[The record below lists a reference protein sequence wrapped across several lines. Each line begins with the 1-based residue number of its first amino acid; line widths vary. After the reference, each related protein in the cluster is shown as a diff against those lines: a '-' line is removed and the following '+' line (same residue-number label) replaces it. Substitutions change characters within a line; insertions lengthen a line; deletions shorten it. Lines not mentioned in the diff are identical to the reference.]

1 MKKRANHSFI
11 LVAFGVTLFAA
22 LMNLGQVIG
31 FVGQVGALFFPVII
45 GFLLAF
51 VLNVPMRGFEHLITR
66 MTKHSKRKLKPEA
79 LSAVSLLLT
88 ILCLLLVIALIGVM
102 LIPELASSAVSLYEL
117 VLEMWP
123 EWVVFFQQYDID
135 ISGIAEW
142 VESLN
147 IEQLAQQLLSGA
159 GSLINS
165 AVGVVSSTLSFVSS
179 LFISVIIAVYA
190 LLGKRDLSRQGRK
203 LVLACCGSRVSDFL
217 LRLGSLI
224 STTFSKFLSG
234 QCLEA
239 CILGGLIFLV
249 FTVLGIPYA
258 SLIGLLAL
266 VLSFL
271 PYVGSFLACALGL
284 FLVLLAQPS
293 KVLICLIAYLL
304 IQFVENQLIYP
315 HVVGT
320 SVGLS
325 PLWTL
330 IAVLV
335 GGKLM
340 GLFGMIFFI
349 PLTAVVVT
357 LLKEQVNHRLARK
370 GLSPVRDFSE
380 RTDSLDQ

>member
-1 MKKRANHSFI
+1 MKKKANHSFI
-11 LVAFGVTLFAA
+11 LVAFGVILFAA
-22 LMNLGQVIG
+22 LTNLGQVID
-31 FVGQVGALFFPVII
+31 FVKQAGTLFFPVFI
-45 GFLLAF
+45 GFMLAF
-51 VLNVPMRGFEHLITR
+51 VLNVPMRGFERLITR
-66 MTKHSKRKLKPEA
+66 MTRHSKRKLKPET
-79 LSAVSLLLT
+79 LGAVSLLLT
-88 ILCLLLVIALIGVM
+88 ILCLLLVIALVGVM
-102 LIPELASSAVSLYEL
+102 LIPELISSAVSLYEQ

-123 EWVVFFQQYDID
+123 DWVAFFQQYDID

-147 IEQLAQQLLSGA
+147 IDQLVQQLLSGA
-159 GSLINS
+159 GSLITS
-165 AVGVVSSTLSFVSS
+165 AVGVVSSTVSFLVS

-190 LLGKRDLSRQGRK
+190 LLGKRDLARHGRK
-203 LVLACCGSRVSDFL
+203 LVLACFSSRVSGFL
-217 LRLGSLI
+217 LRLGNLI
-224 STTFSKFLSG
+224 NTTFSKFLSG

-293 KVLICLIAYLL
+293 KVLICLIAYLAV
-304 IQFVENQLIYP
+304 QFVENQLIYP

-357 LLKEQVNHRLARK
+357 LLKEQVNHRLVQK
-370 GLSPVRDFSE
+370 GITPVRDFAE